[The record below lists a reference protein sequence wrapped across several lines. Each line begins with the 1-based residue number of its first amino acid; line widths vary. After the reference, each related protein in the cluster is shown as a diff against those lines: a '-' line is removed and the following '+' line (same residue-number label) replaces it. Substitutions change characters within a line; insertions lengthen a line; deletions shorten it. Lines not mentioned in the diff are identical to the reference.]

1 MKIKIKIEIMII
13 IKIKKQKKW
22 NTNQNKLKMLMKDE
36 MNQNRIEW
44 SKFEIIVQ
52 RIWISYDRIN
62 MRSTMSAVAEE
73 RKTDTLVKIRHYDNR
88 TIIKHQK

>member
-1 MKIKIKIEIMII
+1 
-13 IKIKKQKKW
+13 
-22 NTNQNKLKMLMKDE
+22 
-36 MNQNRIEW
+36 
-44 SKFEIIVQ
+44 
-52 RIWISYDRIN
+52 